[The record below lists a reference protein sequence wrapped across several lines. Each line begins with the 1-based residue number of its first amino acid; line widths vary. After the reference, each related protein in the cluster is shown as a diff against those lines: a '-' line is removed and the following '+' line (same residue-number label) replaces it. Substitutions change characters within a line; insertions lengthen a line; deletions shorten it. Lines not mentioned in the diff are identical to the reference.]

1 MYKSSLFP
9 LGLLGPATILWR
21 PLGDMADD
29 PDVPHQ
35 SKSARKRKGRRR
47 SNGFSNPDKQERTVW
62 LRFHPAMF
70 DEVQAA
76 LQDAAARTLD
86 HIHRTMVSVSLN
98 SGAEETS
105 ETVEIVDLRGQVN
118 AFEIMGPK
126 STSVLMG
133 VLDLVKP
140 AAGPDLKTV
149 RAIII

>member
-1 MYKSSLFP
+1 LYKSNSFP

-21 PLGDMADD
+21 PLGDLADD
-29 PDVPHQ
+29 PDAPHH
-35 SKSARKRKGRRR
+35 SKGARKRKGRRR
-47 SNGFSNPDKQERTVW
+47 SNDFSNPDKQERTVW
-62 LRFHPAMF
+62 LRCHPAMF

-86 HIHRTMVSVSLN
+86 NIHRTMGSVSLDP
-98 SGAEETS
+98 GAEETS
-105 ETVEIVDLRGQVN
+105 ETIEIVDLRGQVN

-133 VLDLVKP
+133 VLDLVKT

-149 RAIII
+149 RAMII